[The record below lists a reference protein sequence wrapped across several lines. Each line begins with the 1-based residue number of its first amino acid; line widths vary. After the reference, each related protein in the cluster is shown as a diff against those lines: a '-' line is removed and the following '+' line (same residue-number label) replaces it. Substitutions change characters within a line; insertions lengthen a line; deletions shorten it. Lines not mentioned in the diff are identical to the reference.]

1 MAIVDKSGNIVGR
14 LGDLRYYTL
23 NGKNIVS
30 TKGGPTALQIKTKA
44 SYASTRALNVEFRL
58 ASKVASNMY
67 SSQSQFKAILHTH
80 AYQNLF
86 KRLFHLF
93 NHDVVHQKGQRNL
106 LFSAAPHHFDPL
118 QYAKIPY
125 SSYATLKPS
134 WSKSVNGD
142 LKFVI
147 QGDAVNSLFNF
158 PKQYNILKWSIF
170 IQGIKDI
177 EFDKMKMQYQF
188 EKNNHVGNLE
198 QVLFFEC
205 NKNFNIPMSEQTVSM
220 KAGYNYLVFA
230 CATYINSR
238 NSKCP
243 PINTIDLI
251 EVIPKMELSV

>member
-147 QGDAVNSLFNF
+147 QGGVVNAQFNF

-177 EFDKMKMQYQF
+177 EFNKIKMEYQIDM
-188 EKNNHVGNLE
+188 NNSIGKLE
-198 QVLFFEC
+198 QVLHLEL
-205 NKNFNIPMSEQTVSM
+205 NKSSNIPTSEHTVSM
-220 KAGYNYLVFA
+220 KAEYNYLVFI

-238 NSKCP
+238 NSNLS
-243 PINTIDLI
+243 PIHTVELI
-251 EVIPKMELSV
+251 EVIPKMEISV